1 MQYRLYWYLV
11 PLTRSFFQCCES
23 LTPQYLVISST
34 TELKEMHR
42 PWELGNAFPNTLKMY
57 SSDCLDSVR
66 KFNFSSG
73 FSWEL
78 SLSFRCKRALA
89 PKAAWKIR
97 VKLCPPH
104 IQNAVTLQQL
114 AHFKSNQSKV
124 VWLNVTLSQIWTVWI
139 IVTVCTAAVVEQP
152 YSLFPLN
159 TDYTL
164 CKGTLRKGLV
174 YLRKIPF
181 LQQTWPFQGV
191 VSMYYSA

>member
-1 MQYRLYWYLV
+1 MNHSLSSIWLFPVR
-11 PLTRSFFQCCES
+11 RSSRRCTGHENWAMHFQ
-23 LTPQYLVISST
+23 TKT
-34 TELKEMHR
+34 
-42 PWELGNAFPNTLKMY
+42 FKMY

-66 KFNFSSG
+66 KFNFLSG

-89 PKAAWKIR
+89 PKAVWKIW
-97 VKLCPPH
+97 VKLYPPPP
-104 IQNAVTLQQL
+104 IQNAITLQQL

-124 VWLNVTLSQIWTVWI
+124 VWLNVTLSQICTVWI
-139 IVTVCTAAVVEQP
+139 TVTVCTAAVVEQP

-164 CKGTLRKGLV
+164 CKGMLRKGLV
-174 YLRKIPF
+174 YMRKIPF

-191 VSMYYSA
+191 VSMYYSAQRGKN